1 VAKKAEGARAERAVE
16 SLETLVADKVRAFVR
31 KMAHADQTGL
41 YHLLLAEF
49 ERPLITVTL
58 EETRG
63 NQVAAARL
71 LGINRNTLR
80 KKISELEITVPRRR
94 GRPPRVERKES
105 EPLRYREQS
114 PGRRRRGRRPGP
126 FCPRVDQP
134 SGAPG

>member
-94 GRPPRVERKES
+94 GRPPRVERKEP
-105 EPLRYREQS
+105 EPLRYREHS
-114 PGRRRRGRRPGP
+114 
-126 FCPRVDQP
+126 
-134 SGAPG
+134 A